1 MTQRNSPTV
10 PEFSAAA
17 GPTVP
22 DSVAKK
28 APAKTPAKK
37 ATAKKPAAPAKKTA
51 AKATPAKRPAAPAKK
66 TAGPAKKAT
75 AKKATAK
82 KATAKKASA
91 PKNSSAGATTRQA
104 PAHAATT
111 DVPSVLT
118 GRFPVTDVS
127 PTVESGRRPAKAV
140 VGEQI
145 PVRATAF
152 REGHDLL
159 GVEVVLRDA
168 AGREHQRRRM
178 LDLGTG
184 LDQWGATVSPDS
196 EGLWS
201 FAVES
206 WGDPWAT
213 WLHRA
218 DIKIPAGIDIELE
231 LAEGALLLERAR
243 ADLSAAV
250 TTMRNAE
257 LPPAVRLAAVRF
269 AGGLK
274 TGEGGHRDLAELK
287 QAMEELRR
295 ARSD

>member
-82 KATAKKASA
+82 KASA

-104 PAHAATT
+104 PAHAGTT

-140 VGEQI
+140 VGEQ
-145 PVRATAF
+145 
-152 REGHDLL
+152 
-159 GVEVVLRDA
+159 
-168 AGREHQRRRM
+168 
-178 LDLGTG
+178 
-184 LDQWGATVSPDS
+184 
-196 EGLWS
+196 
-201 FAVES
+201 
-206 WGDPWAT
+206 
-213 WLHRA
+213 
-218 DIKIPAGIDIELE
+218 
-231 LAEGALLLERAR
+231 
-243 ADLSAAV
+243 
-250 TTMRNAE
+250 
-257 LPPAVRLAAVRF
+257 
-269 AGGLK
+269 
-274 TGEGGHRDLAELK
+274 
-287 QAMEELRR
+287 
-295 ARSD
+295 